1 MVTRSPGVPPM
12 TIAVS
17 VTCLAW
23 PSIVPVP
30 CTPLSPIGVRRK
42 VAVSAS
48 SMGGGTTVAST
59 AAAAEGTVVPPPIEE
74 ALTATFLLTPI
85 GNSGVQGTGTL
96 EGQARMVTLTAIVIG
111 GTPGDLVTIHRGA
124 CDAINPLDEPDYIA
138 GELDDSGLL
147 REDVPVR
154 LTVLVTGDT
163 YSVMVY
169 SGGDDFSAPL
179 ACGEIGNR

>member
-30 CTPLSPIGVRRK
+30 CTPLSPIG
-42 VAVSAS
+42 
-48 SMGGGTTVAST
+48 
-59 AAAAEGTVVPPPIEE
+59 E
-74 ALTATFLLTPI
+74 
-85 GNSGVQGTGTL
+85 SGVQGTGTI
-96 EGQARMVTLTAIVIG
+96 EGQARQVTLTAIVIG
-111 GTPGDLVTIHRGA
+111 GTPGDLVTIHRGS

-138 GELDDSGLL
+138 GELDESGLL